1 MMYGW
6 DYGSGYGIWNF
17 LSMLFTLGVVA
28 VGVILVIRL
37 ATRGSSGGAHLMGSL
52 RDTPLDVLK
61 RRYANGEIDKKEYDE
76 KRKDLSE

>member
-6 DYGSGYGIWNF
+6 DYGSGYGIWSF

-37 ATRGSSGGAHLMGSL
+37 ATRGSGAHLMSGF
-52 RDTPLDVLK
+52 RDTPLDTLK
-61 RRYANGEIDKKEYDE
+61 RRYANGEIDKKEYEE